1 MTDEAFNPE
10 KLIDV
15 QWYTDP
21 LCSWSFAAEKAIG
34 DFRNKMGNRIIFH
47 HRMLPLYRLLET
59 FLAAHE
65 MKTPADFASKIRKA
79 SKATGVEMTTT
90 PWEKGIVPKDG
101 SILSKWALAALSID
115 PIKGDQYLQHL
126 RRAFFVEGR
135 DLTKTGS
142 LRDLGEKVGLDP
154 EMLEKLSSGE
164 MIRQQLEADIK
175 KGAEEGVSVRPTL
188 VMVNSGGDRI
198 FIGGLRDAELFIHA
212 AEVLISE
219 A

>member
-21 LCSWSFAAEKAIG
+21 LCSWSFAAEKAMG

-47 HRMLPLYRLLET
+47 HRMLPLYQLLDT

-115 PIKGDQYLQHL
+115 PVKGDQYLHHL

-142 LRDLGEKVGLDP
+142 LRDLGGKVGLDP

-164 MIRQQLEADIK
+164 MIRQQLESDIK

>member
-34 DFRNKMGNRIIFH
+34 DFRSKMGNRIIFH
-47 HRMLPLYRLLET
+47 HRMLPLYQLLDT

-65 MKTPADFASKIRKA
+65 MKAPADFASKIRKA

-115 PIKGDQYLQHL
+115 PVKGDQYLHHL

>member
-1 MTDEAFNPE
+1 MTDQSSNPE
-10 KLIDV
+10 KIIDV
-15 QWYTDP
+15 QWFTDP

-34 DFRNKMGNRIIFH
+34 EFKDKMGNRIVFH
-47 HRMLPLYRLLET
+47 HRMLPLYQLLDT

-65 MKTPADFASKIRKA
+65 MKAPFEFASKVRKA

-101 SILSKWALAALSID
+101 SILSKWVLAALSID
-115 PIKGDQYLQHL
+115 PVKGDQYLRQL

-154 EMLEKLSSGE
+154 EILEKLSSGE
-164 MIRQQLEADIK
+164 SIRQQLESDIK
-175 KGAEEGVSVRPTL
+175 KGSEEGVSVRPTL

-198 FIGGLRDAELFIHA
+198 FIGGLRDPELFIHA